1 MISKMRGAAE
11 DRVGSVARGVLSC
24 LRVIATFA
32 LVASTQA
39 HAQTVLQP
47 EDEYKKLFKVSEDI
61 QPLGDNPFGERINLY
76 DGNISFHQVDVTLTG
91 NGPAI
96 TVGRELELHNVDD
109 RPDLQYRAFGDWDI
123 DLPVI
128 TTTTANQNNVQ
139 GWVVGSETH
148 PNWICTYFGAPPSV
162 AVPNGDSERA
172 DWEPQSWWTGY
183 QLHIPGEGNQEL
195 LSRSTYFTAAPGVGG
210 LEYPIVTKQNW
221 ALGCLDGPED
231 KVTTQGFLAVSPNGT
246 KYWFNHISYRYMPNI
261 YRPLDS
267 GPGLRSAST
276 DGTFSP
282 MALDQDML
290 KRREGRMLVTRV
302 EDRYGNS
309 IEYHYSG
316 DQVTDITA
324 SDGRHVTIA
333 YEDGSPRVS
342 SVTVQGG
349 AAGARTWSYSYTQ
362 AGLLHALTAVTQP
375 DGSQWQFD
383 LASLDN
389 DAWVDM
395 QTSAGT
401 CDAIGTPAHPDQT
414 YSGQITHPSGLVGS
428 FTVAALKRGRSKVPR
443 SCAGSRINPVTGPG
457 SYAVIPNASYGM
469 ALMQRQLSGAGIPTR
484 LWSYTYSPSNESWL
498 QTCNGCATSVW
509 TTVTYPDLHAERST
523 FSNVYDYT
531 EGLLLSEETF
541 DGAPDTTTRQRLVS
555 YGYVNPDP
563 AVDAR
568 SQLFPTYLG
577 YAVSNRVDRDQY
589 GKLFPAATQTITDKN
604 NDVYAWNALSFDS
617 FARPLISER
626 YSRFGDD
633 VRAYSVLESAG
644 YQDDYPRWLLGL
656 PTYLDNVTTGER
668 VTENVYDPSSL
679 NLTERRRFGSRVMSY
694 TFDAQGQLNTFTDGN
709 GNTTTLSGY
718 TRGIPT
724 RVEYPDSTPQ
734 NPDVQTLVVD
744 GLGQISSITNQ
755 LGATTSYIYDAV
767 GRIGS
772 IIYPGEADP
781 TWTWNTK
788 SFGYERVLNAAN
800 DRGLTG
806 TYWRR
811 SVTQQD
817 ANGLGRREVTYFDA
831 MFRPVITDT
840 YRDGSVLV
848 SSIRKDFDWK
858 GRKTFASYP
867 QDHLVSVLTPEKGV
881 TSVYDVL
888 GQSVQARQDSEHGE
902 LVTTT
907 EYLSGAR
914 QRVTDPKLNATT
926 LSFQVFDQPNYE
938 KVVRVE
944 APEQVVQSIT
954 RNVYGDPT
962 LIEQGGNGASVT
974 KTMTYDG
981 QHRLCRAWEPESNS
995 DIMAYDA
1002 ASNLLW
1008 SVSGDAFNGNGCGYD
1023 QVDDSRKT
1031 VRSYDA
1037 MNHPKSVQ
1045 YPGGKLAT
1053 TYTYDLL
1060 GNVATATLNTLA
1072 QDGSQ
1077 ETASWTF
1084 GRNRLGL
1091 LTAEV
1096 LAVDGWSWA
1105 IGYGYDKNAALSTV
1119 VYPDGETV
1127 NYNPDGLGRPTVVG
1141 PYAAGVSYF
1150 PDGEIESYGLPNG
1163 ASYLAHR
1170 NDRKLIDSFTY
1181 GRGAALDVSES
1192 LAYDLNGNML
1202 TIDDVAGGGQ
1212 RSKTFEYDGLNRLTK
1227 ATGDILGGV
1236 EQYAYDT
1243 LNNIR
1248 KLSRSNGENVYN
1260 YDLQK
1265 NQLVSITN
1273 NGVPVHTFSYDDRG
1287 NTTKKDDQTLTF
1299 DVANHLAAIGTQVN
1313 FLYDATGRRV
1323 RKVTPSGTTYYAYNS
1338 AGRLLFEYDKAT
1350 TNGTNYIYLDKKLV
1364 ASSKGSNSAVI
1375 GTIDS
1380 YVDGAN
1386 AALGGWT
1393 CSTGLTASL
1402 DVRLY
1407 AGGPAGTG
1415 TSLGVYHAN
1424 VASEPALQGPCHA
1437 AGDKYRFMITF
1448 SEADRIAFAGKPLY
1462 VYGLSVTSGADVQLT
1477 GSGTYNMPPSIR
1489 APNPPAATNAS
1500 VSGDLATISVSWSA
1514 TTNTTSYKLEQQ
1526 YNGSATWTAASSG
1539 TATTKVISNPAD
1551 GTYVFRASACN
1562 ANGCSNPTVSNAV
1575 TVAHIPPAPSSI
1587 TVPPTST
1594 GAVAASWSAAP
1605 YATLYRLE
1613 HTYSGVWTEV
1623 FAGSATSTVVSES
1636 VSAGWYFR
1644 VRACNANG
1652 CSGYT
1657 TSGPVSVLLPP
1668 TTPPTLNGGGTS
1680 TNGVYALNWSA
1691 SPGATVYNLLENIN
1705 GAGWNAVQYS
1715 AAQSWSTSGR
1725 ANGTYYYLVQ
1735 GCNASGCTN
1744 WSNQVAV
1751 TVSNVPP
1758 TPPRPTASVHV
1769 VNTIKRTVRVDWAA
1783 QPYAT
1788 RYELTENNVL
1798 VANDSAL
1805 FYSHLQ
1811 EAGSRLTYAV
1821 RACNAVGCSAWS
1833 EAVTANP

>member
-1 MISKMRGAAE
+1 M
-11 DRVGSVARGVLSC
+11 
-24 LRVIATFA
+24 
-32 LVASTQA
+32 
-39 HAQTVLQP
+39 
-47 EDEYKKLFKVSEDI
+47 
-61 QPLGDNPFGERINLY
+61 
-76 DGNISFHQVDVTLTG
+76 
-91 NGPAI
+91 
-96 TVGRELELHNVDD
+96 
-109 RPDLQYRAFGDWDI
+109 
-123 DLPVI
+123 
-128 TTTTANQNNVQ
+128 
-139 GWVVGSETH
+139 
-148 PNWICTYFGAPPSV
+148 
-162 AVPNGDSERA
+162 
-172 DWEPQSWWTGY
+172 
-183 QLHIPGEGNQEL
+183 
-195 LSRSTYFTAAPGVGG
+195 
-210 LEYPIVTKQNW
+210 
-221 ALGCLDGPED
+221 
-231 KVTTQGFLAVSPNGT
+231 LA
-246 KYWFNHISYRYMPNI
+246 
-261 YRPLDS
+261 
-267 GPGLRSAST
+267 
-276 DGTFSP
+276 
-282 MALDQDML
+282 
-290 KRREGRMLVTRV
+290 RREGRMLVTRV

-309 IEYHYSG
+309 VEYHYSG

-333 YEDGSPRVS
+333 YEDGSQRVS
-342 SVTVQGG
+342 SVTVQGA
-349 AAGARTWSYSYTQ
+349 AAGTRTWSYSYAQ
-362 AGLLHALTAVTQP
+362 GGLLHALTAVTQP
-375 DGSQWQFD
+375 DGSQWGFD

-395 QTSAGT
+395 RTSAGT
-401 CDAIGTPAHPDQT
+401 CDAIGTPANLGHA
-414 YSGQITHPSGLVGS
+414 YSGQITHPSGLVGT
-428 FTVAALKRGRSKVPR
+428 FTVAPLKRGRSKVPR
-443 SCAGSRINPVTGPG
+443 ACAGSRINPLTGPG
-457 SYAVIPNASYGM
+457 SYALIPNASYGM
-469 ALMQRQLSGAGIPTR
+469 ALTQRQLSGAGIPNR
-484 LWSYTYSPSNESWL
+484 LWSYTFSPSNESWQ
-498 QTCNGCATSVW
+498 QTCSGCATSVS

-563 AVDAR
+563 ALDAR
-568 SQLFPTYLG
+568 SQAFPTYVG
-577 YAVSNRVDRDQY
+577 YAKSTRVNRDQY

-604 NDVYAWNALSFDS
+604 NDIYTWNALAFDS
-617 FARPLISER
+617 FARPTAAER
-626 YSRFGDD
+626 YSRFGNDAR
-633 VRAYSVLESAG
+633 VYSVTEGTG

-656 PTYLDNVTTGER
+656 PTYLDNLTTGER
-668 VTENVYDPSSL
+668 VSENVYDPAT
-679 NLTERRRFGSRVMSY
+679 LTLSERHRFGTRVMSY

-709 GNTTTLSGY
+709 GSTTTLSGY
-718 TRGIPT
+718 KRGIPT

-734 NPDVQTLVVD
+734 IPDAQTLAVD
-744 GLGQISSITNQ
+744 DFGQISAITNQ
-755 LGATTSYIYDAV
+755 LGATTSYTYDAV

-788 SFGYERVLNAAN
+788 TFSYERVPNAVN

-811 SVTQQD
+811 SVSQQD
-817 ANGLGRREVTYFDA
+817 ANGLGSREVSYFDA
-831 MFRPVITDT
+831 MFRPVINDT

-848 SSIRKDFDWK
+848 SSTRTDFDWK

-867 QDHLVSVLTPEKGV
+867 QDHLVSVSTPENGV

-888 GQSVQARQDSEHGE
+888 GQPVQTRQQSEQGD

-914 QRVTDPKLNATT
+914 KRVTDPKLNATI
-926 LSFQVFDQPNYE
+926 LSFQVFEQPSYD

-944 APEQVVQSIT
+944 APEQVVQTIA

-962 LIEQGGNGASVT
+962 SIEQGGDGTSVT

-981 QHRLCRAWEPESNS
+981 LHRLCRAWEPESYS

-1008 SVSGDAFNGNGCGYD
+1008 SVSGDPFNGVGCGQD
-1023 QVDDSRKT
+1023 QVDDSHKT
-1031 VRSYDA
+1031 VRNYDA
-1037 MNHPKSVQ
+1037 MNHPKWVQ

-1060 GNVATATLNTLA
+1060 GNVATATLNTFA
-1072 QDGSQ
+1072 QDGSP

-1119 VYPDGETV
+1119 VYPDGETI
-1127 NYNPDGLGRPTVVG
+1127 NYNPDGLGRPTAVG
-1141 PYAAGVSYF
+1141 TYAAGVTYF
-1150 PDGEIESYGLPNG
+1150 PDGDVESYGLGSG

-1170 NDRKLIDSFTY
+1170 NDRKLVDSFTY
-1181 GRGAALDVSES
+1181 GKGAALDVSET
-1192 LAYDLNGNML
+1192 LAYDPNGNLL

-1212 RSKTFEYDGLNRLTK
+1212 RSRAFEYDGLNRLTK
-1227 ATGDILGGV
+1227 ATGNLLGGV
-1236 EQYAYDT
+1236 EQYSYDT

-1248 KLSRSNGENVYN
+1248 KLSNSGGENVYN
-1260 YDLQK
+1260 YDAQK

-1273 NGVPVHTFSYDDRG
+1273 NGSPVHTYSYDDRG
-1287 NTTKKDDQTLTF
+1287 NTTTKDGQALTF
-1299 DVANHLAAIGTQVN
+1299 DVANHLTAIGNQAGY
-1313 FLYDATGRRV
+1313 LYDATGRRV
-1323 RKVTPSGTTYYAYNS
+1323 RKVTPSATTYYAYNS

-1350 TNGTNYIYLDKKLV
+1350 TNGTNYVYLGKKLV
-1364 ASSKGSNSAVI
+1364 ASSKGSNSSVT

-1380 YVDGAN
+1380 FVDGAN
-1386 AALGGWT
+1386 ASLGGWT
-1393 CSTGLTASL
+1393 CSTGLTTSL

-1415 TSLGVYHAN
+1415 TSVGVYHAN
-1424 VASEPALQGPCHA
+1424 LASEPAIQVPCHA
-1437 AGDKYRFMITF
+1437 AGSNYRFSISF
-1448 SEADRIAFAGKPLY
+1448 AEADRIAFAGKPLY
-1462 VYGLSVTSGADVQLT
+1462 VYGLSVTGGADVQLT
-1477 GSGTYNMPPSIR
+1477 GSGTHNMPPSIR

-1500 VSGDLATISVSWSA
+1500 LSGDLATITVNWSA
-1514 TTNTTSYKLEQQ
+1514 TANTTSYKLEQQ
-1526 YNGSATWTAASSG
+1526 YNGSATWTAAFSG
-1539 TATTKVISNPAD
+1539 TATSKAISNPAD

-1575 TVAHIPPAPSSI
+1575 TVAHIPPAPSGI
-1587 TVPPTST
+1587 TVPSTST
-1594 GAVAASWSAAP
+1594 GAVPVSWPAAP

-1613 HTYSGVWTEV
+1613 HTYDGAWTEV
-1623 FAGSATSTVVSES
+1623 YAGAATSATVNEG
-1636 VSAGWYFR
+1636 VSAGWYYR

-1657 TSGPVSVLLPP
+1657 TSAPVSVLLPP

-1680 TNGVYALNWSA
+1680 TNGAYGLNWSA

-1705 GAGWNAVQYS
+1705 GAGWTAVQYS
-1715 AAQSWSTSGR
+1715 ASQSWSTAGR

-1735 GCNASGCTN
+1735 GCNASACTN

-1751 TVSNVPP
+1751 TVSNIPP
-1758 TPPRPTASVHV
+1758 TPPRPTATVHV
-1769 VNTIKRTVRVDWAA
+1769 VNGQKRTVRVEWAA

-1788 RYELTENNVL
+1788 RYELLENNV
-1798 VANDSAL
+1798 SIYGGSEL
-1805 FYSHLQ
+1805 FYSNLQ
-1811 EAGSRLTYAV
+1811 DAGARLTYV
-1821 RACNAVGCSAWS
+1821 LRACNASGCSGWS
-1833 EAVTANP
+1833 ASVTANP